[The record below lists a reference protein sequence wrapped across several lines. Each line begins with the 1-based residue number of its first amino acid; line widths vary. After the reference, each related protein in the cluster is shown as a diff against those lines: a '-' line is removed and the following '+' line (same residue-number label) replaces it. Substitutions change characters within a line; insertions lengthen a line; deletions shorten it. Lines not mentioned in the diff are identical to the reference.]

1 MEAIPMV
8 SENVIKERGYVYSFH
23 YHLVW
28 VTKYRRPIFDT
39 PQYVAEMLEILK
51 TTAIDNEITI
61 EQAEVMSD
69 HVHLL
74 LSFKPKY
81 APATVVKILKGASAR
96 TWFTAHPE
104 TKKLLWG
111 GHLWSPSYYMG
122 TLGNMSKETVANYI
136 QNQRTERG
144 KAGRPSKKA
153 N

>member
-1 MEAIPMV
+1 MVKNSAIH
-8 SENVIKERGYVYSFH
+8 ERGYVYNFH

-28 VTKYRRPIFDT
+28 ATKYRREIFTT
-39 PQYVAEMLEILK
+39 PELVADMLKILQ
-51 TTAIDNEITI
+51 TTANDNEITV
-61 EQAEVMSD
+61 EQAEVMPD
-69 HVHLL
+69 HVHML

-81 APATVVKILKGASAR
+81 APANVVKILKGASAR
-96 TWFTAHPE
+96 TWFVTHPE
-104 TKKLLWG
+104 TKKILWG

-122 TLGNMSKETVANYI
+122 TLGDMSKETVANYI

>member
-1 MEAIPMV
+1 MV
-8 SENVIKERGYVYSFH
+8 KENVIHERGYIYNFH

-28 VTKYRRPIFDT
+28 TTKYRREIFIT
-39 PQYVAEMLEILK
+39 PELVADMLRILQ
-51 TTAIDNEITI
+51 TMARDNEITV
-61 EQAEVMSD
+61 EQAEVMPD
-69 HVHLL
+69 HVHML

-81 APATVVKILKGASAR
+81 APANIVKVLKGGSAR
-96 TWFTAHPE
+96 SWFVAHPE

-144 KAGRPSKKA
+144 KAGRPSKTA